1 MIRMSG
7 SIDFFIF
14 LGKFILFLTVIGL
27 SFYLIRMLIEFLYQ
41 FYEKKKFE
49 KERLKE
55 EMRKRADRWDDF

>member
-14 LGKFILFLTVIGL
+14 LGKFILLLMVIG
-27 SFYLIRMLIEFLYQ
+27 FGGYLIRMLIEFLYQ

-55 EMRKRADRWDDF
+55 EMKERADRWDDF